1 MGISIRPARLDE
13 ASVLTDLA
21 LRSKAYWGYDAQFL
35 ESCREELTLREGE
48 LSVRR
53 ATVAEQGGGIV
64 GFTTLE
70 GDPPQGVL
78 GMMFVDPGVIGKGVG
93 RLLFQ
98 HAVATARNLGFTQ
111 FTIDADPNAEPF
123 YEAMG
128 AVPVGVVPSGS
139 IPGRTLTQLLRSIP
153 D

>member
-1 MGISIRPARLDE
+1 M
-13 ASVLTDLA
+13 
-21 LRSKAYWGYDAQFL
+21 
-35 ESCREELTLREGE
+35 
-48 LSVRR
+48 
-53 ATVAEQGGGIV
+53 

-78 GMMFVDPGVIGKGVG
+78 GMMFVDPDVIGKGIG
-93 RLLFQ
+93 RLLFD
-98 HAVATARNLGFTQ
+98 HVVVTARELGFTQ

-128 AVPVGVVPSGS
+128 AVPVGVAPSGS
-139 IPGRTLTQLLRSIP
+139 IPGRTLTQLLRNVR

>member
-1 MGISIRPARLDE
+1 M
-13 ASVLTDLA
+13 
-21 LRSKAYWGYDAQFL
+21 
-35 ESCREELTLREGE
+35 
-48 LSVRR
+48 
-53 ATVAEQGGGIV
+53 

-128 AVPVGVVPSGS
+128 AVPVGVIPSGS
-139 IPGRTLTQLLRSIP
+139 IPGRTLTQLLLSIP

>member
-1 MGISIRPARLDE
+1 MVIRPARLDE

-35 ESCREELTLREGE
+35 ESCCEELTLRAGE

-53 ATVAEQGGGIV
+53 ATVAEQDGGIV

-78 GMMFVDPGVIGKGVG
+78 GMMFVDPDAIGKGVG

-98 HAVATARNLGFTQ
+98 HAVATARPLGFTQ
-111 FTIDADPNAEPF
+111 FTIDADPHAEPF

-153 D
+153 G

>member
-1 MGISIRPARLDE
+1 MGISIRPARLQE
-13 ASVLTDLA
+13 ASSLTELA
-21 LRSKAYWGYDAQFL
+21 LRSKAHWGYDTQFL
-35 ESCREELTLREGE
+35 ESCRKELTLREGE
-48 LSVRR
+48 LSARR
-53 ATVAEQGGGIV
+53 AAVAEQDGDIV

-78 GMMFVDPGVIGKGVG
+78 GMMFVDPDVIGKGIG
-93 RLLFQ
+93 RLLFD
-98 HAVATARNLGFTQ
+98 HVVVTARELGFTQ

-128 AVPVGVVPSGS
+128 AVPVGVAPSGS
-139 IPGRTLTQLLRSIP
+139 IPGRTLTQLLRNVR